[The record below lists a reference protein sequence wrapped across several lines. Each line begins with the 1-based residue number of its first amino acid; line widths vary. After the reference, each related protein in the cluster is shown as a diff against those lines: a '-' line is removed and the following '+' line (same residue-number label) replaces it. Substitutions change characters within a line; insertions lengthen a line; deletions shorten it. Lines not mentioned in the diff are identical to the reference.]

1 MPDPIC
7 KDDRVALVR
16 DVPDADLHAG
26 DVGAVTHLFPA
37 NVLEVAF
44 DGPAGAPRAMLV
56 LPGDA
61 VRRTRDNDLAPR
73 PAA

>member
-1 MPDPIC
+1 MQDLIR

-44 DGPAGAPRAMLV
+44 DRPAGAPRATVV

-61 VRRTRDNDLAPR
+61 VRRSRDYDLTPW

>member
-1 MPDPIC
+1 MPDPIR

-16 DVPDADLHAG
+16 DVPDAGLHAG

-44 DGPAGAPRAMLV
+44 DRPAGAPRAMLV

-61 VRRTRDNDLAPR
+61 VRRTWDNDLAPW